1 MIIDTQ
7 TLLVAAGAVV
17 AISAICFIL
26 STALRRSEPYGRT
39 WSIAFIA
46 GILETVAAIVV
57 AAVPG
62 GWWAGAIG
70 NAAIVLAIGLMW
82 AGCRQFN
89 DRRSFAWVALVAS
102 ILVGAAALV
111 EGPQGGYWAGAIE
124 LFVGVV
130 IFATLAGAE
139 TIRGHLRGAVD
150 ARVLTI
156 VFWIVALY
164 YAVRCVI
171 FVVAGESSDLFS
183 DYFGTVTTTF
193 MAIVLVI
200 VAAISMTAIQPPSA
214 RRRDGAAAG
223 SRGLVIEGVSG
234 PDTFESQVRDWLVRS
249 RRDHE
254 SLALLSLAVEGLD
267 HITSAFGR
275 EFADQTIRTVGRIA
289 CEYSPAAA
297 LVAHSGRGK
306 FLVLTIVPAVGTD
319 VAIAERLQTALV
331 ETQVDSVQGIRAIA
345 TIGVATT
352 DDVGYDYTELV
363 LAAGGAMREASENK
377 PGSIVSAATVA
388 L

>member
-26 STALRRSEPYGRT
+26 STALRRNEPYGRT
-39 WSIAFIA
+39 WSTAFIA

-62 GWWAGAIG
+62 GWWGGAIG
-70 NAAIVLAIGLMW
+70 NGAVVLAIGLMW

-89 DRRSFAWVALVAS
+89 GRRSFAWVPLVAS
-102 ILVGAAALV
+102 ILVAAAGLI
-111 EGPQGGYWAGAIE
+111 EGPEGGYWAGAIE

-130 IFATLAGAE
+130 IFAVLAGAE
-139 TIRGHLRGAVD
+139 TIRGNMRTAID

-164 YAVRCVI
+164 YAIRCVVFI
-171 FVVAGESSDLFS
+171 VAGESSDVFTQ
-183 DYFGTVTTTF
+183 YFGTVTTTF
-193 MAIVLVI
+193 LAIILVI
-200 VAAISMTAIQPPSA
+200 VAAISMTAIQPPGG
-214 RRRDGAAAG
+214 RQRDVAAG

-234 PDTFESQVRDWLVRS
+234 PETFEAQMRDWLVRS

-254 SLALLSLAVEGLD
+254 SLALLSLSVEGLN

-297 LVAHSGRGK
+297 LVAHSGRGR

-319 VAIAERLQTALV
+319 VAVAERLQTALV
-331 ETQVDSVQGIRAIA
+331 ETPVDAVQGVRAIA

-363 LAAGGAMREASENK
+363 LAAGGALREASETK
-377 PGSIVSAATVA
+377 PGSIVSAATIA